1 MDPLEWIL
9 SFVDHVSGPS
19 KAMAQNV
26 RALRNELKALQEQAA
41 NTKVALPAAMGGG
54 RRGGGGASGETAQMR
69 AFAAMWGQI
78 GRKMQAQE
86 TQAQKTF
93 DRLRLAEARAQERA
107 TAKAERDAVRVAKAQ
122 AKAQEQAARMPWFG
136 GHKSVTDLLGA
147 RAKSKMSGMATGAAD
162 ALLDLPGRMLSGAG
176 SAVGGA
182 LGVMGSMA
190 EGAAGLAYNLGKAA
204 VSAQAMREDSVV
216 AMTQLFGSSAKANEL
231 FDIARQA
238 NELFDIARQAA
249 KETKLDT
256 EDMIGY
262 YTTLARS
269 FKADEVKE
277 LAWTIADVE
286 SVRAGKGELFT
297 RALGKLKGGGP
308 KAGFGAFQSA
318 VALGPEW
325 TNVLPVL
332 SAKLGKKETMSRID
346 VQKAMRKGEIGTDVA
361 IQSIID
367 ATNKL
372 LNTQTGKAGEF
383 AKRTGGTTWSGVIS
397 NIKNAMTDVLN
408 MKLAD
413 DHPINKFKD
422 FLKAIG
428 ASGGL
433 LDATSVRGRRFEA
446 VISKMVGDIFRLV
459 GLDTSQIGNT
469 EDALLMVA
477 ERAQKAFAKLVDYV
491 RSDVFPAVSQALDE
505 MATGGSLKTSLA
517 RFAARIVTIL
527 TSAIVKGIA
536 DALEIGLIETIPG
549 FKRLDAFL
557 NKHGVGT
564 RYGELTGTAPK
575 PPPGPSAVELGGF
588 GGKTIPSFATGGI
601 VPGPYGK
608 PKLIIAHGGE
618 AFLGL
623 GNAPSTAGMMMRGS
637 GGGTAPV
644 INVPIQFAGGAGDA
658 SESDIRRT
666 VKQGVIEGWLAA
678 MELTTSMQG
687 VGPRP

>member
-1 MDPLEWIL
+1 
-9 SFVDHVSGPS
+9 
-19 KAMAQNV
+19 MAQNV
-26 RALRNELKALQEQAA
+26 RALRNELKALQDQASA
-41 NTKVALPAAMGGG
+41 TKVALPAAMGGG
-54 RRGGGGASGETAQMR
+54 RRSGGGTSGETASMR

-78 GRKMQAQE
+78 GRKMQSQE
-86 TQAQKTF
+86 AQAQRTF
-93 DRLRLAEARAQERA
+93 DRLRLEEMRAQDRAAARAEKNAIRLARIQERE
-107 TAKAERDAVRVAKAQ
+107 AER
-122 AKAQEQAARMPWFG
+122 AARKPWFG
-136 GHKSVTDLLGA
+136 GHKSVMDLLGA
-147 RAKSKMSGMATGAAD
+147 RAKSKASGMATGAAD
-162 ALLDLPGRMLSGAG
+162 ALLDIPGRMLSGAG

-182 LGVMGSMA
+182 IGFMGSLA
-190 EGAAGLAYNLGKAA
+190 EGAAGVAFNLGKAA
-204 VSAQAMREDSVV
+204 VAAQSMREDSVV
-216 AMTQLFGSSAKANEL
+216 AMTQLFGSSDK
-231 FDIARQA
+231 A

-256 EDMIGY
+256 QDMIGY

-361 IQSIID
+361 IQSIVE

-397 NIKNAMTDVLN
+397 NIRNAMGDVLN

-446 VISKMVGDIFRLV
+446 VISKMVADIFRLV
-459 GLDTSQIGNT
+459 GLDTSQINNT
-469 EDALLMVA
+469 MDSLLMVA
-477 ERAQKAFAKLVDYV
+477 ERAQQAFAKLVDFV
-491 RSDVFPAVSQALDE
+491 RSDVFPVVSQALDE
-505 MATGGSLKTSLA
+505 MATGGSLETSLA

-588 GGKTIPSFATGGI
+588 GGKTIPSYATGGI

-637 GGGTAPV
+637 GGGAAPV
-644 INVPIQFAGGAGDA
+644 INVPIQFAGGAGDT